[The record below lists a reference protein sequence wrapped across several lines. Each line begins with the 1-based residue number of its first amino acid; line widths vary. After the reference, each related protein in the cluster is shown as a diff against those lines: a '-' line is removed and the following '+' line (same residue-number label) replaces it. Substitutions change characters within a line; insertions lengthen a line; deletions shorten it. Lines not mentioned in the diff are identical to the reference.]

1 MSEKRFSEAKVD
13 FQCAIETKG
22 QFDNKINFNGM
33 ILMMLV
39 TDNSKSG
46 DREPGNE
53 MKISVTVFFCTYET
67 VFF

>member
-13 FQCAIETKG
+13 YQCAIETKG
-22 QFDNKINFNGM
+22 QFDNKINSHWM
-33 ILMMLV
+33 MLMMLV
-39 TDNSKSG
+39 TDNGKSG

-53 MKISVTVFFCTYET
+53 MKILVKVFFCTYET

>member
-13 FQCAIETKG
+13 YQCAIETKG
-22 QFDNKINFNGM
+22 QFDNKINFHG
-33 ILMMLV
+33 MMLV
-39 TDNSKSG
+39 TDNGKSG

-53 MKISVTVFFCTYET
+53 MKILVTVFFCTYET